1 MNRQLHMQLQKIVF
15 FHVSLHLKD
24 AFHMELNLCHPWM
37 KWTNYDLQGKLQEL
51 NSNTIS
57 TKAFNV
63 IEPQKA
69 NQTLL
74 QASLDPSLMIQC

>member
-1 MNRQLHMQLQKIVF
+1 
-15 FHVSLHLKD
+15 
-24 AFHMELNLCHPWM
+24 M
-37 KWTNYDLQGKLQEL
+37 KSTNYDLQGKIQKL
-51 NSNTIS
+51 NSNIIS
-57 TKAFNV
+57 TKTFNG

>member
-1 MNRQLHMQLQKIVF
+1 
-15 FHVSLHLKD
+15 
-24 AFHMELNLCHPWM
+24 
-37 KWTNYDLQGKLQEL
+37 LQGKLQEL
-51 NSNTIS
+51 NSNIIS
-57 TKAFNV
+57 AKALTG